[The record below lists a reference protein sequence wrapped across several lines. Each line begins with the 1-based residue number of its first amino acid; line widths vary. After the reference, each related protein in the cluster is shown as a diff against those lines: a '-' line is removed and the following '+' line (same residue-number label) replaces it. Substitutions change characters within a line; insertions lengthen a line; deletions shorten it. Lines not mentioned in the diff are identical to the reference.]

1 MIEVEGRSVEADE
14 WALMLAWSVLASWR
28 DVRLAAGQHL
38 TLVKKKRR
46 WKDKSRICRNKSRQ
60 KKVIL

>member
-28 DVRLAAGQHL
+28 DMRLAARQHL
-38 TLVKKKRR
+38 TLMKRR
-46 WKDKSRICRNKSRQ
+46 GDGKTNHVFARTNLVKRR
-60 KKVIL
+60 

>member
-28 DVRLAAGQHL
+28 DVRLATGKHL
-38 TLVKKKRR
+38 TLVKRR
-46 WKDKSRICRNKSRQ
+46 GDGKTNH
-60 KKVIL
+60 VLA

>member
-28 DVRLAAGQHL
+28 DVRPAAGQHL
-38 TLVKKKRR
+38 TLMKRR
-46 WKDKSRICRNKSRQ
+46 GDGKTNHVFAQTNLIKRR
-60 KKVIL
+60 

>member
-38 TLVKKKRR
+38 TLMKRR
-46 WKDKSRICRNKSRQ
+46 GDGKTNH
-60 KKVIL
+60 VFA